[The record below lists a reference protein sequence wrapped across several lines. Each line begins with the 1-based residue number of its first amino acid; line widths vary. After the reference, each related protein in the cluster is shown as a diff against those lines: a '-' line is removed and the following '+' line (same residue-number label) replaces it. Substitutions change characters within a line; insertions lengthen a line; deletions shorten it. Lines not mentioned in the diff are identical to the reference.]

1 MCWSLCS
8 LARHSIAK
16 GATVQLRKMPR
27 PLCMVSYASICAAR
41 RVWFKTDPHHSLRGL
56 FGIDAVGIQR
66 VSHYYLLY
74 VYEKNIHCY
83 INYDIYIIYI
93 YRLSC
98 VFGMDNWQH
107 VRPPD
112 TTVDSARH
120 LLVAWVVNS
129 SVFCSFLW
137 VPSIGLLGVGLAYRI
152 SQRKFHHPKPPATAD
167 AFPCHQGI
175 RCRQVRQLG
184 QSWRSWWLVTAPEI
198 LPFSNQRWQ

>member
-83 INYDIYIIYI
+83 INYDIYIYI
-93 YRLSC
+93 PLIMCFWNGQLTTCQTTRHYCWFCASFACGLSGEFQC
-98 VFGMDNWQH
+98 F
-107 VRPPD
+107 
-112 TTVDSARH
+112 
-120 LLVAWVVNS
+120 LFILVSSLYWVVGCWSCLSDLPAKIPPSKATRNCGRFSLS
-129 SVFCSFLW
+129 SRHSLSAG
-137 VPSIGLLGVGLAYRI
+137 PAVGAVLALMMVGHCPWNI
-152 SQRKFHHPKPPATAD
+152 TLQ
-167 AFPCHQGI
+167 
-175 RCRQVRQLG
+175 
-184 QSWRSWWLVTAPEI
+184 
-198 LPFSNQRWQ
+198 